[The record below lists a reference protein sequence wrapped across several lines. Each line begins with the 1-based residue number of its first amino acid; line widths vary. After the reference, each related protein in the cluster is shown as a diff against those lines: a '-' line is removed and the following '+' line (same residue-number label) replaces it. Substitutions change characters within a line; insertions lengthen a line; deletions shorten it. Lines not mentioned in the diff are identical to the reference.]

1 MDMEVSECLSPS
13 FFWPFGI
20 CKNSM
25 LGESGVGVESALELP
40 MLPGSAVAGV
50 SEIEISP
57 PKRKDI
63 SKSS

>member
-1 MDMEVSECLSPS
+1 MEVSECLSPS

-25 LGESGVGVESALELP
+25 SGEFEIGVESALELP
-40 MLPGSAVAGV
+40 MRPGSAVVGV
-50 SEIEISP
+50 SEIEILP

-63 SKSS
+63 LKSL